1 MSPTVIA
8 KSMRQAND
16 LFQQKHW
23 LWPRPLV
30 AVLEETQQ
38 KLSLRWAISLFI
50 MALETRSKRGSKAE
64 HRLWLDELN
73 YFVDDPDTAAFCAR
87 RADLI
92 WNNDQEF
99 NFFERSI
106 SRLYTATQFSHTA
119 SALDFHRTVTK
130 SIVMLAEND
139 DPDAPWDRAVAEDA
153 LSSFEILAT
162 SRSHA

>member
-1 MSPTVIA
+1 MTQMSIRESIWQST
-8 KSMRQAND
+8 D

-30 AVLEETQQ
+30 LFLEEMQQ
-38 KLSLRWAISLFI
+38 KLSLRWAISLFD
-50 MALETRSKRGSKAE
+50 MVLDNRSKRGSKIDQ
-64 HRLWLDELN
+64 RSWINDLIDI
-73 YFVDDPDTAAFCAR
+73 VDDPTKAILCEQRAAI
-87 RADLI
+87 I

-99 NFFERSI
+99 NFFERAI
-106 SRLYTATQFSHTA
+106 SRLYTATLFSHTA
-119 SALDFHRTVTK
+119 CTLDYHRTVTK

-162 SRSHA
+162 SRCHV